1 MKRKGK
7 NCIFLVIM
15 ILSYLFSVGV
25 LPIHGR
31 PSVHLKVS
39 RVVWGE
45 NPDSPIKAYPGDE
58 DVALT
63 VEMQN
68 YSNDTIKGVEAILML
83 EDPFVDIYGNRN
95 ATATGE
101 PSDIGD
107 IMNQTGE
114 ILPAGF
120 FTLTFSVDINSNAL
134 PGSYSY
140 NMTADY
146 LVKSG
151 EYWLQGEAKTLV
163 VSFVVSKIQA
173 TVTCSVSPESVE
185 KEESVDVSGSIDPA
199 QENVT
204 VTLIYKSPNA
214 STFSHN
220 VKTDTTGSYRES
232 YQPDVEGS
240 WSVNA
245 SWPGD
250 ERHKGDWASVSF
262 EVRFAVSLSI
272 ITSSNRLTGGLDNR
286 FNITLLNTGDVL
298 ISTID
303 ATLSLPSPLII
314 HGDNDW
320 AFKSL
325 DPGNSRS
332 IPVDIYA
339 PTSSV
344 GATYSGSLN
353 LNYRDDYGE
362 SHTDNYPIG
371 LIVRGRIELTLY
383 DKIVTPQLAE
393 PGSTVSITATLLN
406 KGNMAAKYVNVSIM
420 PNSVLALT
428 MESTAYVGEVEE
440 NSPAP
445 FTLTANVSSNVQNG
459 TYPVTIGISYRDDQY
474 VDHSFNVTFYVLV
487 EKDHTGQSI
496 PDDTGGLLGPLS
508 EVGLILLIVLAMSIV
523 IVFLYRR
530 RHSSGQQR
538 APSTSGKTT
547 R

>member
-1 MKRKGK
+1 MKRKCK
-7 NCIFLVIM
+7 NRILLMIVSLSCLTLVSI
-15 ILSYLFSVGV
+15 

-31 PSVHLKVS
+31 PSVHLKIS

-45 NPDSPIKAYPGDE
+45 NPDSPFKAYPGDE

-83 EDPFVDIYGNRN
+83 SDPFVDIYGNRN

-120 FTLTFSVDINSNAL
+120 FTLTFSLDINSNAL

-140 NMTADY
+140 NMTVDY
-146 LVKSG
+146 LVKSVG
-151 EYWLQGEAKTLV
+151 YWLQGETKTLV
-163 VSFVVSKIQA
+163 VSFIVSKIQA
-173 TVTCSVSPESVE
+173 TVTCSASPESVE
-185 KEESVDVSGSIDPA
+185 KGESVGVSGSIDPA
-199 QENVT
+199 QENAT
-204 VTLIYKSPNA
+204 VTLIYKRPNA
-214 STFSHN
+214 STFSHS
-220 VKTDTTGSYRES
+220 VETDTTGFYRES

-250 ERHKGDWASVSF
+250 ERHKGDWVSVSF
-262 EVRFAVSLSI
+262 EVRFSVSLSVT
-272 ITSSNRLTGGLDNR
+272 TSNNRLTGGFDTR
-286 FNITLLNTGDVL
+286 FNITLLNNGDVL

-303 ATLSLPSPLII
+303 ATLSIPSPLIVR
-314 HGDNDW
+314 GDNHW
-320 AFKSL
+320 TCKSL
-325 DPGNSRS
+325 EPANATL

-362 SHTDNYPIG
+362 SHTDTYPIG
-371 LIVRGRIELTLY
+371 LIVSGRIELTVY
-383 DKIVTPQLAE
+383 DKIVTPQPAG
-393 PGSTVSITATLLN
+393 PGSKVSITATLLN
-406 KGNMAAKYVNVSIM
+406 KGNVAAKYVNVSIT
-420 PNSVLALT
+420 PNSVLGLT
-428 MESTAYVGEVEE
+428 MESTAYIGEVEE

-445 FTLTANVSSNVQNG
+445 FTLAANVNDNVQNG
-459 TYPVTIGISYRDDQY
+459 THPVTISISYRDDQY
-474 VDHSFNVTFYVLV
+474 VDHSFNVTFNVTV
-487 EKDHTGQSI
+487 EKDHTGQPI
-496 PDDTGGLLGPLS
+496 PDDTGGLLEPLS
-508 EVGLILLIVLAMSIV
+508 EVGLVLLIVLAALVV

-530 RHSSGQQR
+530 HLSAQQR
-538 APSTSGKTT
+538 ASGTFGKTT
-547 R
+547 K